1 MINCD
6 HCGHEIDI
14 DQAINSKFQAD
25 FDAKN
30 KLLDEREQT
39 IKAEAIKANQKQE
52 EIIESR
58 VKKGVEKRAVAFQE
72 KVLEVNNDI
81 KNKNKLLDERERTI
95 KVEAIKANQKQDEI
109 IESRVKEEKAL
120 FSKTLTSD
128 YEANFQLEMK
138 EADDVRKELIEQKR
152 INVKLKTNNTT
163 AENDYKLDGDLRVA
177 EATKLE
183 RQKAA
188 EREEHKKQ
196 EHDEQMR
203 QMQKSIEDV
212 RRQANQ
218 GSMQIQGEAQ
228 ELSIE
233 SYLKT
238 KYRTDIIESIKKGDY
253 GADCLQYVN
262 TIDMKNCGV
271 IYYESKNTKQ
281 FHNQWIEKFKT
292 DMREKNADIGIL
304 VTKTMPKG
312 MTKAG
317 YVNGIYICSI
327 YEYKTITLTLR
338 NNLIELNKLRKTNE
352 NHQDKQAAMYVFL
365 NSNEFKQYMD
375 GILSCVVD
383 ADSLLSKDKR
393 MQTKSNKEREKGN
406 EKLSVCIS
414 SLSGV
419 FQAISGGSIGDIHTL
434 ESNDKV
440 GNYDG

>member
-1 MINCD
+1 MTNTINCD

-14 DQAINSKFQAD
+14 DQAINSKLQAD
-25 FDAKN
+25 INAKN

-39 IKAEAIKANQKQE
+39 IESETIKANQKQE

-58 VKKGVEKRAVAFQE
+58 VKERAAAWEE
-72 KVLEVNNDI
+72 KVLAANNDI
-81 KNKNKLLDERERTI
+81 NAKNKLLDEREQTI
-95 KVEAIKANQKQDEI
+95 AAETIKANQKQEEI

-120 FSKTLTSD
+120 FSKTIKSD
-128 YEANFQLEMK
+128 LEANFKLEMK
-138 EADDVRKELIEQKR
+138 EADDVRLELIEQKR

-163 AENDYKLDGDLRVA
+163 AENDYKLDGDLRVV
-177 EATKLE
+177 EAIRLE
-183 RQKAA
+183 KQKAA
-188 EREEHKKQ
+188 EREGHKDQ
-196 EHDEQMR
+196 ENEEKMR
-203 QMQKSIEDV
+203 QLKKSIKDSH
-212 RRQANQ
+212 RQVNQ

-238 KYRTDIIESIKKGDY
+238 EYRTDIIEPIKKGDY

-281 FHNQWIEKFKT
+281 FNNQWIEKFKT
-292 DMREKNADIGIL
+292 DMREKKADIGIL
-304 VTKTMPKG
+304 VTKTMPPG
-312 MTKAG
+312 MTRAA

-327 YEYKTITLTLR
+327 YEYKTITLAYR
-338 NNLIELNKLRKTNE
+338 NALIDLNKLRKAGE
-352 NHQDKQAAMYVFL
+352 NQKDKQAEMYIYL
-365 NSNEFKQYMD
+365 NSNEFKQYME
-375 GILSCVVD
+375 GVVD
-383 ADSLLSKDKR
+383 CAIALDALLSKDKR
-393 MQTKSNKEREKGN
+393 MQIKSNKEREKCN

-414 SLSGV
+414 SLSGA
-419 FQAISGGSIGDIHTL
+419 FQAISGGSIGDIHSL